1 MIRAAWEAGGARVTG
16 CRARRCPGP
25 GPIRADRNMFP
36 SESLSAALETS
47 HQLLA
52 AERVVSLLKLP

>member
-1 MIRAAWEAGGARVTG
+1 
-16 CRARRCPGP
+16 
-25 GPIRADRNMFP
+25 MFP

-52 AERVVSLLKLP
+52 AEQVVSLLKLP

>member
-1 MIRAAWEAGGARVTG
+1 
-16 CRARRCPGP
+16 
-25 GPIRADRNMFP
+25 MFP